1 MTVIVLGVFLM
12 SSSYLAKAIFE
23 QGQKYYESGDY
34 DRAISNFVIV
44 VNDYPETEFFAKAS
58 LYLGVVYYDL
68 NERTQAK
75 RYLNLCI
82 KRIPKGTQEWISA
95 TELLAT
101 IYYEEGNNE
110 KAKELFNTLGKYS
123 SKRKIIDTSTRKI
136 EDSAIQHSAIQHK
149 EKVITEPKIP
159 KPQEAKPQEVKPQEA
174 KPQEAKPQ
182 NYVYITNY
190 ITNLSEVPSTTNVI
204 VITNYVTN
212 YISTS
217 TDFVGVNISNA
228 PTSLV
233 TNLKEIQEKVSE
245 IKEKDENLEE
255 LNRLTDIKNRLLKL
269 SEKALMIQEL
279 LSNGEGKTNDEK
291 SE

>member
-1 MTVIVLGVFLM
+1 MKKILYLMNVIVLGVFLM

-23 QGQKYYESGDY
+23 QGQKYYEAGDY

-44 VNDYPETEFFAKAS
+44 INDYPETEFFAKAS
-58 LYLGVVYYDL
+58 LYLGVIYYDL
-68 NERTQAK
+68 NERAQAK

-82 KRIPKGTQEWISA
+82 RRVPKGTQEWISA

-123 SKRKIIDTSTRKI
+123 SKRKIISTRKI
-136 EDSAIQHSAIQHK
+136 EYSAIQHGAIQHK
-149 EKVITEPKIP
+149 EKVITDSKTPKV
-159 KPQEAKPQEVKPQEA
+159 QEAS
-174 KPQEAKPQ
+174 Q
-182 NYVYITNY
+182 NYSYVTNY
-190 ITNLSEVPSTTNVI
+190 ITNQAVPVVTNVV

-217 TDFVGVNISNA
+217 TDFVGVNVSNV
-228 PTSLV
+228 PGSLV

-279 LSNGEGKTNDEK
+279 LSNGEVKTSYEK
-291 SE
+291 GE

>member
-1 MTVIVLGVFLM
+1 MNKILYLMTVIVLGVFLM

-23 QGQKYYESGDY
+23 QGQRYYEAGDY

-44 VNDYPETEFFAKAS
+44 INDYPETEFFAKAS
-58 LYLGVVYYDL
+58 LYLGVIYYDL
-68 NERTQAK
+68 NERAQAK

-82 KRIPKGTQEWISA
+82 RRVPKGTQEWISA

-110 KAKELFNTLGKYS
+110 KAKELFNTLGK

-136 EDSAIQHSAIQHK
+136 EGSAIQHGAIKHK
-149 EKVITEPKIP
+149 EKVITESKTP
-159 KPQEAKPQEVKPQEA
+159 KPQEA
-174 KPQEAKPQ
+174 PQ
-182 NYVYITNY
+182 NYSYVTNY
-190 ITNLSEVPSTTNVI
+190 ITNQAVPVVTNVV

-217 TDFVGVNISNA
+217 TDFVGVNISNV
-228 PTSLV
+228 PGSLV
-233 TNLKEIQEKVSE
+233 TNLKEIQEKVLE

-279 LSNGEGKTNDEK
+279 LSNGEVKTNYEK
-291 SE
+291 GE

>member
-1 MTVIVLGVFLM
+1 MIVIVLGVFLM

-58 LYLGVVYYDL
+58 LYLAVIYYDL
-68 NERTQAK
+68 NERAQAK

-95 TELLAT
+95 TELLGT

-110 KAKELFNTLGKYS
+110 KAKELFDTLGKYS

-149 EKVITEPKIP
+149 EKVITEPKTP
-159 KPQEAKPQEVKPQEA
+159 KPQEV

-190 ITNLSEVPSTTNVI
+190 ITNLSEVPSTTNVVI
-204 VITNYVTN
+204 ITNYVTN

-279 LSNGEGKTNDEK
+279 LSNGEMKTNYEK
-291 SE
+291 GE

>member
-1 MTVIVLGVFLM
+1 MEKILYLMTVIILGIFLM

-23 QGQKYYESGDY
+23 QGQKYYEAGDY

-44 VNDYPETEFFAKAS
+44 INDYPETEFFAKAS
-58 LYLGVVYYDL
+58 LYLGVIYYDL
-68 NERTQAK
+68 NERAQAK

-82 KRIPKGTQEWISA
+82 RRVLKGTQEWISA

-123 SKRKIIDTSTRKI
+123 NKRKIISTRKI
-136 EDSAIQHSAIQHK
+136 EDSAIQHSAIKHK
-149 EKVITEPKIP
+149 EKVITESKTPKA
-159 KPQEAKPQEVKPQEA
+159 QEA
-174 KPQEAKPQ
+174 PQ
-182 NYVYITNY
+182 NYSYVTNY
-190 ITNLSEVPSTTNVI
+190 ITNQAVPVVTNVV

-217 TDFVGVNISNA
+217 TDFVGVNVSNV
-228 PTSLV
+228 PGSLV

-291 SE
+291 GE

>member
-1 MTVIVLGVFLM
+1 MNKILYLMTVIVLGVFLM

-23 QGQKYYESGDY
+23 QGQKYYEAGDY

-44 VNDYPETEFFAKAS
+44 INDYPETEFFAKAS
-58 LYLGVVYYDL
+58 LYLGVIYYDL
-68 NERTQAK
+68 NERVQAK

-82 KRIPKGTQEWISA
+82 RRVPKGTQEWISA

-101 IYYEEGNNE
+101 IYYREGNNE

-123 SKRKIIDTSTRKI
+123 SKRKIISTREI
-136 EDSAIQHSAIQHK
+136 EDSVIQHSAIQHK
-149 EKVITEPKIP
+149 EKVITESKTPKAQEP
-159 KPQEAKPQEVKPQEA
+159 PQDYS
-174 KPQEAKPQ
+174 
-182 NYVYITNY
+182 YVTNY
-190 ITNLSEVPSTTNVI
+190 ITNQAVPVVTNVVI
-204 VITNYVTN
+204 ITNYVTN

-217 TDFVGVNISNA
+217 TDFVGVNVSNV
-228 PTSLV
+228 PGSLV

-279 LSNGEGKTNDEK
+279 LSNGEVKTNYEK
-291 SE
+291 GE

>member
-1 MTVIVLGVFLM
+1 MKKILYLMTVIVLGVFLM

-23 QGQKYYESGDY
+23 QGQKYYEAGDY

-44 VNDYPETEFFAKAS
+44 INDYPETEFFAKAS
-58 LYLGVVYYDL
+58 LYLGVIYYDL
-68 NERTQAK
+68 NERAQAK

-82 KRIPKGTQEWISA
+82 RRVPKGTQEWISA

-123 SKRKIIDTSTRKI
+123 SKRKIISTRKI
-136 EDSAIQHSAIQHK
+136 KDSAIQYGAIQHK
-149 EKVITEPKIP
+149 EKVITESKTPKAR
-159 KPQEAKPQEVKPQEA
+159 ESS
-174 KPQEAKPQ
+174 Q
-182 NYVYITNY
+182 NYSYVTNY
-190 ITNLSEVPSTTNVI
+190 ITNQAVPVVTNVV

-217 TDFVGVNISNA
+217 TDFVGVNVSNV
-228 PTSLV
+228 PSSLV

-245 IKEKDENLEE
+245 IKEKDESLEE

-279 LSNGEGKTNDEK
+279 LSNGEVKTNYEK
-291 SE
+291 GE

>member
-23 QGQKYYESGDY
+23 QGQKYYEAGDY

-44 VNDYPETEFFAKAS
+44 INDYPETEFFAKAS
-58 LYLGVVYYDL
+58 LYLGVIYYDL
-68 NERTQAK
+68 NERAQAK

-82 KRIPKGTQEWISA
+82 KRVPKGTQEWISA

-101 IYYEEGNNE
+101 IYYEEGNNK

-123 SKRKIIDTSTRKI
+123 SKRKIISTRKI
-136 EDSAIQHSAIQHK
+136 EDSAIQHSAIQHGAIQHK
-149 EKVITEPKIP
+149 EKVITESKTPKA
-159 KPQEAKPQEVKPQEA
+159 QEA
-174 KPQEAKPQ
+174 PQ
-182 NYVYITNY
+182 NYSYVTNY
-190 ITNLSEVPSTTNVI
+190 ITNQAVPVVTNVV

-217 TDFVGVNISNA
+217 TDFVGVNVSNV
-228 PTSLV
+228 PGSLV

-279 LSNGEGKTNDEK
+279 LSNGEVKTSYEK
-291 SE
+291 GE

>member
-1 MTVIVLGVFLM
+1 MNKILYLMTVIVLGVFLM

-23 QGQKYYESGDY
+23 QGQKYYEAGDY

-44 VNDYPETEFFAKAS
+44 INDYPETEFFAKAS
-58 LYLGVVYYDL
+58 LYLGVIYYDL
-68 NERTQAK
+68 NERAQAK

-82 KRIPKGTQEWISA
+82 KRVPKGTQEWISA

-101 IYYEEGNNE
+101 IYYEEGNNK

-123 SKRKIIDTSTRKI
+123 SKRKIISTRKI
-136 EDSAIQHSAIQHK
+136 EDSAIQHSAIQHGAIQHK
-149 EKVITEPKIP
+149 EKVITESKTPKA
-159 KPQEAKPQEVKPQEA
+159 QEA
-174 KPQEAKPQ
+174 PQ
-182 NYVYITNY
+182 NYSYVTNY
-190 ITNLSEVPSTTNVI
+190 ITNQAVPVVTNVV

-217 TDFVGVNISNA
+217 TDFVGVNVSNV
-228 PTSLV
+228 PGSLV

-279 LSNGEGKTNDEK
+279 LSNGEVKTSYEK
-291 SE
+291 GE

>member
-23 QGQKYYESGDY
+23 QGQKYYEAGDY

-44 VNDYPETEFFAKAS
+44 INDYPETEFFAKAS
-58 LYLGVVYYDL
+58 LYLGVIYYDL

-82 KRIPKGTQEWISA
+82 RRVPKGTQEWISA

-123 SKRKIIDTSTRKI
+123 SKRKIISTRKI
-136 EDSAIQHSAIQHK
+136 EDSAIQHSTIQHE
-149 EKVITEPKIP
+149 EKVITEPKAP
-159 KPQEAKPQEVKPQEA
+159 KPQEVKPQEA
-174 KPQEAKPQ
+174 PQ
-182 NYVYITNY
+182 NYSYVTNY
-190 ITNLSEVPSTTNVI
+190 ITNQAVPVVTNVV

-217 TDFVGVNISNA
+217 TDFVGVNVSNV
-228 PTSLV
+228 PGSLV

-279 LSNGEGKTNDEK
+279 LSNGEVRTNYEK
-291 SE
+291 GE

>member
-1 MTVIVLGVFLM
+1 MNKILYLMTVIVLGVFLM

-23 QGQKYYESGDY
+23 QGQKYYEAGDY

-44 VNDYPETEFFAKAS
+44 INDYPETEFFARAS
-58 LYLGVVYYDL
+58 LYLGVIYYDL
-68 NERTQAK
+68 NERVQAK

-82 KRIPKGTQEWISA
+82 RRVPKGTQEWISA

-101 IYYEEGNNE
+101 IYYREGNNE

-123 SKRKIIDTSTRKI
+123 SKRKIISTREI
-136 EDSAIQHSAIQHK
+136 EDSVIQHSAIQHK
-149 EKVITEPKIP
+149 EKVITESKTPKAQEP
-159 KPQEAKPQEVKPQEA
+159 PQDYS
-174 KPQEAKPQ
+174 
-182 NYVYITNY
+182 YVTNY
-190 ITNLSEVPSTTNVI
+190 ITNQAVPVVTNVVI
-204 VITNYVTN
+204 ITNYVTN

-217 TDFVGVNISNA
+217 TDFVGVNVSNV
-228 PTSLV
+228 PGSLV

-279 LSNGEGKTNDEK
+279 LSNGEVKTNYEK
-291 SE
+291 GE

>member
-23 QGQKYYESGDY
+23 QGQKYYEAGDY

-44 VNDYPETEFFAKAS
+44 INDYPETEFFAKAS
-58 LYLGVVYYDL
+58 LYLGVIYYDL
-68 NERTQAK
+68 NERAQAK

-82 KRIPKGTQEWISA
+82 RRVPKGTQEWISA

-123 SKRKIIDTSTRKI
+123 SKRKIISTRKI
-136 EDSAIQHSAIQHK
+136 EDSAIQHGAIQHK
-149 EKVITEPKIP
+149 EKVITESKTP
-159 KPQEAKPQEVKPQEA
+159 

-190 ITNLSEVPSTTNVI
+190 ITNQAVPVVTNVV

-217 TDFVGVNISNA
+217 TDFVGVNVSNV
-228 PTSLV
+228 PGSLV

-279 LSNGEGKTNDEK
+279 LSNGEVKTNYEK
-291 SE
+291 GE

>member
-1 MTVIVLGVFLM
+1 MKKILYLMTVIVLGVFLM

-23 QGQKYYESGDY
+23 QGQKYYEAGDY
-34 DRAISNFVIV
+34 DRAISNFVTVI
-44 VNDYPETEFFAKAS
+44 NDYPETEFFAKAS
-58 LYLGVVYYDL
+58 LYLGVIYYDL
-68 NERTQAK
+68 NERAQAK

-82 KRIPKGTQEWISA
+82 RRAPKGTQEWISA

-149 EKVITEPKIP
+149 EKVITEPKAP
-159 KPQEAKPQEVKPQEA
+159 KPQEAPQDYS
-174 KPQEAKPQ
+174 
-182 NYVYITNY
+182 YVTNY
-190 ITNLSEVPSTTNVI
+190 ITNQSVPIVTNVV

-217 TDFVGVNISNA
+217 TDFVGVNVSNV
-228 PTSLV
+228 PGSLV

-279 LSNGEGKTNDEK
+279 LSNGEGKTNDER

>member
-1 MTVIVLGVFLM
+1 MKKILYLMTVIVLGVFLM

-23 QGQKYYESGDY
+23 QGQKYYEAGDY

-44 VNDYPETEFFAKAS
+44 INDYPETEFFAKAS
-58 LYLGVVYYDL
+58 LYLGVIYYDL
-68 NERTQAK
+68 NERAQAK

-82 KRIPKGTQEWISA
+82 RRVPKGTQEWISA

-136 EDSAIQHSAIQHK
+136 EDSAIQHSAIKHK
-149 EKVITEPKIP
+149 EKVITESKTPKA
-159 KPQEAKPQEVKPQEA
+159 QEA
-174 KPQEAKPQ
+174 PQ
-182 NYVYITNY
+182 NYSYVTNY
-190 ITNLSEVPSTTNVI
+190 ITNQEVPVVTNVV

-217 TDFVGVNISNA
+217 TDFVGVNVSNV
-228 PTSLV
+228 PGSLV

-279 LSNGEGKTNDEK
+279 LSNGEVKTNYEK
-291 SE
+291 GE

>member
-1 MTVIVLGVFLM
+1 MKKILYLMTVIVLGVFIM

-23 QGQKYYESGDY
+23 QGQKYYEAGDY

-44 VNDYPETEFFAKAS
+44 INDYPETEFFAKAS
-58 LYLGVVYYDL
+58 LYLGVIYYDL
-68 NERTQAK
+68 NERAQAK

-82 KRIPKGTQEWISA
+82 RRVPKGTQEWISA

-123 SKRKIIDTSTRKI
+123 SKRKIISTRKI
-136 EDSAIQHSAIQHK
+136 EDSAIQHGAIQHSAIQHK
-149 EKVITEPKIP
+149 EKVITESKTPKA
-159 KPQEAKPQEVKPQEA
+159 QEA
-174 KPQEAKPQ
+174 PQ
-182 NYVYITNY
+182 NYSYVTNY
-190 ITNLSEVPSTTNVI
+190 VTNQAVTVVTNVV

-217 TDFVGVNISNA
+217 TDFVGVNVSNV
-228 PTSLV
+228 PGSLV

-291 SE
+291 GE

>member
-1 MTVIVLGVFLM
+1 MKKILYLMTVIVLGVFLM

-23 QGQKYYESGDY
+23 QGQKYYEAGDY
-34 DRAISNFVIV
+34 DRAISNFVTVI
-44 VNDYPETEFFAKAS
+44 NDYPETEFFAKAS
-58 LYLGVVYYDL
+58 LYLGVIYYDL
-68 NERTQAK
+68 NERAQAK

-82 KRIPKGTQEWISA
+82 RRVPKGTQEWISA

-136 EDSAIQHSAIQHK
+136 EDSAIQHGAIQHK
-149 EKVITEPKIP
+149 EKVITEPKAP
-159 KPQEAKPQEVKPQEA
+159 KPQEA
-174 KPQEAKPQ
+174 PQ
-182 NYVYITNY
+182 NYSYVTNY
-190 ITNLSEVPSTTNVI
+190 ITNQAVPVVTNVVI
-204 VITNYVTN
+204 ITNYVTN

-217 TDFVGVNISNA
+217 TDFVGVNVSNV
-228 PTSLV
+228 PGSLV

-279 LSNGEGKTNDEK
+279 LSNGEVKTNYEK
-291 SE
+291 GE

>member
-23 QGQKYYESGDY
+23 QGQKYYEAGDY

-44 VNDYPETEFFAKAS
+44 INDYPETEFFAKAS
-58 LYLGVVYYDL
+58 LYLGVIYYDL
-68 NERTQAK
+68 NERAQAK

-82 KRIPKGTQEWISA
+82 RRVPKGTQEWISA

-123 SKRKIIDTSTRKI
+123 SKRKIISTRKI
-136 EDSAIQHSAIQHK
+136 EDSAIQHSAIQHGAIQHK
-149 EKVITEPKIP
+149 EKVITESKTPK
-159 KPQEAKPQEVKPQEA
+159 A
-174 KPQEAKPQ
+174 QEAKPQ

-190 ITNLSEVPSTTNVI
+190 ITNLSEVPSTTNVV

-217 TDFVGVNISNA
+217 TDFVGVNVSNV
-228 PTSLV
+228 PGSLV

-279 LSNGEGKTNDEK
+279 LSNGEVKTNYEK
-291 SE
+291 GE